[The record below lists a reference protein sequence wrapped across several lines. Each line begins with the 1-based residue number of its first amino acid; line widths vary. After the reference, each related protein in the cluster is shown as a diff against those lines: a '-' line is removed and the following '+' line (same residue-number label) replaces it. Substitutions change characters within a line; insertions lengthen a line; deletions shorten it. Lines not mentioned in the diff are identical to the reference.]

1 MSPLVVEEELDL
13 PLVMVRVPVVLWFV
27 RLPLP
32 PYRVKLRVMLPEVKD
47 LSATKLK
54 SLRL

>member
-32 PYRVKLRVMLPEVKD
+32 PYRVKLRVILPEVKV
-47 LSATKLK
+47 LSATKLR